1 MHIDAHTTAID
12 LARSQLDQP
21 YRSRWQAA
29 LFGNCVERQQRF
41 HGIGKDH
48 SGVIHSVVRADAAGV
63 APGAPT
69 EIRGARTWAKGAVA
83 FSRFA
88 RFVEPALVNGAAG
101 LVFAPGG
108 RLSRAL
114 SFKIAAGKIVQAEL
128 IADPERLRHLD
139 LAVLND

>member
-1 MHIDAHTTAID
+1 MIPEAD
-12 LARSQLDQP
+12 LRSQREVVDAFV
-21 YRSRWQAA
+21 AA
-29 LFGNCVERQQRF
+29 LRAGDFEGLVAVL
-41 HGIGKDH
+41 DPD
-48 SGVIHSVVRADAAGV
+48 VVVRADAAGV

-69 EIRGARTWAKGAVA
+69 EIRGARIWAKGAVA

-114 SFKIAAGKIVQAEL
+114 S
-128 IADPERLRHLD
+128 LD
-139 LAVLND
+139 HRRASPRSLSLMCSPVSAIRFPA

>member
-1 MHIDAHTTAID
+1 MKLWTRSLLRYEPVTSRD
-12 LARSQLDQP
+12 LLPCSTRTL
-21 YRSRWQAA
+21 
-29 LFGNCVERQQRF
+29 LF
-41 HGIGKDH
+41 
-48 SGVIHSVVRADAAGV
+48 ADAAGV

-69 EIRGARTWAKGAVA
+69 EIRGARIWAKGAVA

-114 SFKIAAGKIVQAEL
+114 SFKIAGGKVVEVEI

-139 LAVLND
+139 LILDAGGKDSRL

>member
-1 MHIDAHTTAID
+1 MIPEAD
-12 LARSQLDQP
+12 LRSQREVVDAFV
-21 YRSRWQAA
+21 AA
-29 LFGNCVERQQRF
+29 LRAGDFEGLVAVL
-41 HGIGKDH
+41 DPD
-48 SGVIHSVVRADAAGV
+48 VVVRADAAGV

-69 EIRGARTWAKGAVA
+69 EIRGARIWAKGAVA

-114 SFKIAAGKIVQAEL
+114 SFKIAGGKVVEVEI
-128 IADPERLRHLD
+128 ITDPERLRHLD
-139 LAVLND
+139 LKVLDAGGKDSRL